1 MSFNIG
7 DLVRLSTSTAMST
20 GGCLVRFADRPK
32 RILLM
37 CAAHGL
43 VRKAASPGD
52 IIIAVDDD
60 QPIGL
65 LQTWT
70 TFRASV
76 LADVA
81 LVWVHPK
88 RVRATPTSGTA
99 LKPPGGPLGA
109 SQRVTI
115 VGGVSAPGKTG
126 TIASPSADVPL
137 PVNGPGWHID
147 EVFYARQMICQP
159 MFTRPGDSGA
169 VVLDE
174 NGALAGMVVAARGL
188 VETGDDW
195 VSQSIITPIAAI
207 LTHPDF
213 GGRRLEL
220 VTTIPS
226 DAEVPALL

>member
-20 GGCLVRFADRPK
+20 GGCLVRFTDQPK

-37 CAAHGL
+37 GAAHGL
-43 VRKAASPGD
+43 VRKAACPGD
-52 IIIAVDDD
+52 LIVAADDD

-81 LVWVHPK
+81 LVWVHPE
-88 RVRATPTSGTA
+88 RVQAATASGTA

-109 SQRVTI
+109 NQKVAI
-115 VGGVSAPGKTG
+115 VGGVSGRGRTG

-169 VVLDE
+169 VVLDQG
-174 NGALAGMVVAARGL
+174 GALAGMVVAARGL
-188 VETGDDW
+188 VEIGGDW

-207 LTHPDF
+207 FAHPDF
-213 GGRRLEL
+213 GGRTLEL
-220 VTTIPS
+220 VTDIPRN
-226 DAEVPALL
+226 AEEPVLP